1 MMMTDGDTQASPV
14 FDDVVR
20 AERSRLEAVA
30 WALLGDRHLA
40 EDVAQESL
48 AKAYRRWDDVKR
60 LESPGGWLH
69 RVTVNDALSRRRRMT
84 TERRALGRVH
94 AGGEADA
101 DQGERT
107 AEALRVWAAVRAL
120 PRDQATAIALR
131 YFADLEVAEIALVT
145 GRAVGTVK
153 SDLYRGRERLRDR
166 LLDEEAS

>member
-1 MMMTDGDTQASPV
+1 MMTDGDTQVSQV

-48 AKAYRRWDDVKR
+48 AKAYRRWDDVSR
-60 LESPGGWLH
+60 MESPGGWLH

-84 TERRALGRVH
+84 SERRALGRIH
-94 AGGEADA
+94 AVGEADA

-166 LLDEEAS
+166 LLEEDAS